1 MVVFL
6 LQVDNHIKTFS
17 FNLVKDQFL
26 LFYSNHSQGV
36 LRSTHRQLLVGF
48 RTTFV

>member
-1 MVVFL
+1 MRPYRLIFYFFKCYLDRV
-6 LQVDNHIKTFS
+6 QYQ
-17 FNLVKDQFL
+17 DQFL

>member
-6 LQVDNHIKTFS
+6 LQVDNYIKTFS

-36 LRSTHRQLLVGF
+36 LLSTHRQLLVGF